1 MAGLLIVDLFQSDS
15 QFLQVA
21 YKNSIVEKE
30 ISKYYDAV
38 LVWSRFNNILEAK
51 HLTDK
56 IKEEILRK
64 KEMLKEQAEKEILS
78 RLNALRN
85 YLRTPS
91 RDPHISLEEIFRQRK
106 KRNIKKLIAP
116 LMSYFHNGK
125 RNQEKSTK
133 LENA

>member
-1 MAGLLIVDLFQSDS
+1 
-15 QFLQVA
+15 
-21 YKNSIVEKE
+21 
-30 ISKYYDAV
+30 
-38 LVWSRFNNILEAK
+38 
-51 HLTDK
+51 
-56 IKEEILRK
+56 
-64 KEMLKEQAEKEILS
+64 MLKEQAEKEILS

-125 RNQEKSTK
+125 RNEIKSSM
-133 LENA
+133 E